1 MMMMTTTT
9 KKREQQLAR
18 PEGKG
23 TAGAKVKTQ
32 VTGNTLGKELSL
44 GP

>member
-1 MMMMTTTT
+1 MMPTGSAVR
-9 KKREQQLAR
+9 KGPA
-18 PEGKG
+18 GKG

-32 VTGNTLGKELSL
+32 ETGDTLGKELSL